1 MYFSYLQAEELTQSM
16 LWPSLR
22 AKQSF
27 HCQWK
32 RPAAPWGTARGYVR
46 HWFKG
51 TIPSTPLCGQCQET
65 KYVHNL
71 ASKWSPCWYLFSI
84 FPFSCKLQS
93 SLPFH
98 QATLSL
104 ALNDVLFLL
113 FVVSF
118 YGVRRRKGFRRSE
131 STEENHILVG
141 QTAPVEGATMS
152 PLSQNSANSFPSRSR
167 GNLFYGCWVEAS
179 TITDAAGP
187 SAQSGSAGRPIRDSW
202 RSRCS
207 LNGVPP
213 ALPTP
218 EDRQPQMLLV
228 LFRAARR

>member
-1 MYFSYLQAEELTQSM
+1 MAVCVTD
-16 LWPSLR
+16 LR
-22 AKQSF
+22 GLS
-27 HCQWK
+27 
-32 RPAAPWGTARGYVR
+32 
-46 HWFKG
+46 
-51 TIPSTPLCGQCQET
+51 STSLCGQCQET
-65 KYVHNL
+65 KYVHNV
-71 ASKWSPCWYLFSI
+71 ASKLSPSWYLFCI

-113 FVVSF
+113 FVVSC
-118 YGVRRRKGFRRSE
+118 YGVRRRKGFRCSE

-152 PLSQNSANSFPSRSR
+152 PLSQNSANSFPGRSR
-167 GNLFYGCWVEAS
+167 GNLFYGYWVEAS

-187 SAQSGSAGRPIRDSW
+187 SARSGSAGRPIRDSW

-218 EDRQPQMLLV
+218 
-228 LFRAARR
+228 